1 MALNGQQLPFHHC
14 RHLAHS
20 MDMKDKP
27 IDEALRTFQKLSLM
41 PVSKVIVCTC
51 MCIYVCTRVYTWCV
65 YVYSVCA
72 RVYMYVY
79 MCVYT
84 CEFMVC
90 DMCTVSVHVC
100 GVYLYV
106 YMCVYVCVLTWVST
120 CTCKCVSL
128 YHLYSTVHMR
138 VYMCVHVCGAL
149 CCAFGHCAEL
159 VLCVF
164 VL

>member
-27 IDEALRTFQKLSLM
+27 IDEALRTFQKLFLM
-41 PVSKVIVCTC
+41 PVSQVIVCTC

-72 RVYMYVY
+72 RVCICVCTRVNTWCVYVYSVCARVYMYVY

-84 CEFMVC
+84 CEYMVC

-120 CTCKCVSL
+120 CKCVS
-128 YHLYSTVHMR
+128 
-138 VYMCVHVCGAL
+138 
-149 CCAFGHCAEL
+149 
-159 VLCVF
+159 
-164 VL
+164 